1 MERISQ
7 DVSEAS
13 CKLNFFEVQ
22 GLGLRNLQ
30 GIEFKKGVYLEILIN
45 SREINLLYTLFK
57 GHVYNS
63 LNSKKASI
71 QNCETR

>member
-1 MERISQ
+1 M
-7 DVSEAS
+7 
-13 CKLNFFEVQ
+13 
-22 GLGLRNLQ
+22 GLRNLQ
-30 GIEFKKGVYLEILIN
+30 GIEFKKGVYLDILIN